1 MPNRISRMA
10 AMTPMAYSVQ
20 RDVDTPRSN
29 LRAERTGAPNFR
41 NTELQAQRM
50 PQCFQPF
57 ERKTTA

>member
-10 AMTPMAYSVQ
+10 AMTPKAYSAQ
-20 RDVDTPRSN
+20 RDVDTPRSH
-29 LRAERTGAPNFR
+29 RRTKHTGAPNFR